1 MVIWTLK
8 VTMILFIIRGLKHP
22 RCTRYISSREHVRS
36 KREGWCLIPSLH
48 LLSYNYLLS
57 QGRKGQK
64 NGRKE
69 DPSHTGIPIV
79 IKENNTNK

>member
-8 VTMILFIIRGLKHP
+8 VNMILFIIRGLKHP
-22 RCTRYISSREHVRS
+22 RCTRYIASRESVRS

-64 NGRKE
+64 NERKE
-69 DPSHTGIPIV
+69 DPSHTDIPFV